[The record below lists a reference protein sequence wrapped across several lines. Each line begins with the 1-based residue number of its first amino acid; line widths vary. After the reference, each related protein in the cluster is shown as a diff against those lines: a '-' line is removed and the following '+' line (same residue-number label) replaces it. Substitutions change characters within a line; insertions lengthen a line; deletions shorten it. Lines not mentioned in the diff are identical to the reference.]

1 MGLFSRESEGRDAI
15 QIGRTHEAPAEIHYS
30 SGTDRWWYHG
40 PLWVQETRP
49 VREGE
54 FNPILRDPRNR
65 SILRL
70 IRRGWTD
77 EQIAGWL
84 VVEIRNAEQKVEPL
98 TAEDERSAKAGAL
111 AAARQVR
118 GAFAGANEPHV
129 ARVYGLKNATKTD
142 ERILVTIDQDLI
154 HEAPMIRYTQ
164 TEKGSR
170 RLQLVMMGSMAV
182 VDAIFLWVMVS
193 LINAGPAVLQ
203 DAAVVQQTAFS
214 SGYLFAF
221 PIMFLAVYVWMAR
234 RTLVLDMEIQPV
246 VEDLQDTHSEAVYLV
261 NSEKTPAA
269 TYLSKLYRTDSTA
282 IQGLTEEVARFQSD
296 TIANLQDQARSLRS
310 ELDSAKMLGVEAW
323 SRTTDLRAL
332 GQTRVA
338 SIDRDPIGT
347 WVLMAVVAVVV
358 GVAVW
363 AAIAAGA

>member
-1 MGLFSRESEGRDAI
+1 MGLFSGDAEGREAV
-15 QIGRTHEAPAEIHYS
+15 QIGRTHQVPTEIHYS

-54 FNPILRDPRNR
+54 FNPVLRDPRNR

-70 IRRGWTD
+70 IRKGWTD
-77 EQIAGWL
+77 EQIAASL
-84 VVEIRNAEQKVEPL
+84 VGSIKRSEEKVEPL
-98 TAEDERSAKAGAL
+98 TSEDERNARAGAL
-111 AAARQVR
+111 AAVR
-118 GAFAGANEPHV
+118 EVRREFVGANEPHV
-129 ARVYGLKNATKTD
+129 ARIYGLKNASKAD

-154 HEAPMIRYTQ
+154 HEAPMVRYTQ
-164 TEKGSR
+164 TEKGSH

-182 VDAIFLWVMVS
+182 VDAIFLYVMVS
-193 LINAGPAVLQ
+193 LINAGPAVVE
-203 DAAVVQQTAFS
+203 DAALVQQTAFS

-221 PIMFLAVYVWMAR
+221 PILFLAVYVWMAR

-269 TYLSKLYRTDSTA
+269 VYLSRLYRTDPSA
-282 IQGLTEEVARFQSD
+282 VRGLTEEVARFQSD
-296 TIANLQDQARSLRS
+296 TIANLQEQARSLRT
-310 ELDSAKMLGVEAW
+310 ELDSAKVLGVEAW
-323 SRTTDLRAL
+323 SQSTDLRAL
-332 GQTRVA
+332 GQSRTP
-338 SIDRDPIGT
+338 SIQHDPVSM
-347 WVLMAVVAVVV
+347 WVLVGVVAVVV

-363 AAIAAGA
+363 AVMAGGA

>member
-1 MGLFSRESEGRDAI
+1 MGLNSRDSEDRKAV
-15 QIGRTHEAPAEIHYS
+15 QIGRIHEAPAEVHYS

-54 FNPILRDPRNR
+54 FNPVLRDPRNR

-70 IRRGWTD
+70 IRKGWTD
-77 EQIAGWL
+77 EQIAAWL
-84 VVEIRNAEQKVEPL
+84 VGAVKRAEEKVEPL
-98 TAEDERSAKAGAL
+98 TPADERNARAGAL
-111 AAARQVR
+111 AAVR
-118 GAFAGANEPHV
+118 EIRHAFEGANEPHV
-129 ARVYGLKNATKTD
+129 ARVYGLKNASKTD

-154 HEAPMIRYTQ
+154 HEAPMVRYTQ

-182 VDAIFLWVMVS
+182 VDAIFLYVMIS
-193 LINAGPAVLQ
+193 LINAGPAVVA

-221 PIMFLAVYVWMAR
+221 PVLFLAVYVWMAR

-261 NSEKTPAA
+261 NSEKSPAA
-269 TYLSKLYRTDSTA
+269 AYLARLYRTDPSA
-282 IQGLTEEVARFQSD
+282 VRGLTEEIARFQSD
-296 TIANLQDQARSLRS
+296 TIANLQEQARSLRI
-310 ELDSAKMLGVEAW
+310 ELDSAKVLGVEAW
-323 SRTTDLRAL
+323 SQSTDLRAL
-332 GQTRVA
+332 GQTRA
-338 SIDRDPIGT
+338 PSIHQDPVGM
-347 WVLMAVVAVVV
+347 WVLLGIVAVVV

-363 AAIAAGA
+363 AAVAAGA

>member
-1 MGLFSRESEGRDAI
+1 MGLFSKETESREAV
-15 QIGRTHEAPAEIHYS
+15 QIGRTHEAPAEIHYT

-40 PLWVQETRP
+40 PVWVQETRP
-49 VREGE
+49 VREAE

-70 IRRGWTD
+70 IRKGWND
-77 EQIAGWL
+77 EQIAARL
-84 VVEIRNAEQKVEPL
+84 VDEVRTVERQLEPL
-98 TAEDERSAKAGAL
+98 NAEDERNARAGAL
-111 AAARQVR
+111 TSVR
-118 GAFAGANEPHV
+118 EIRRAYVGANEPHV

-170 RLQLVMMGSMAV
+170 RLQLVMMGSMGV

-221 PIMFLAVYVWMAR
+221 PVLFLAVYVWMAR

-269 TYLSKLYRTDSTA
+269 VYLAKLYRTDPTA
-282 IQGLTEEVARFQSD
+282 TQGLTEEVARFQSD
-296 TIANLQDQARSLRS
+296 TIANLQDQARSLRA

-332 GQTRVA
+332 GQTRAA
-338 SIDRDPIGT
+338 SLDRDPVGT